1 MERYSSVAKQSAAW
15 KDFERWIAKQSG
27 GKRRGAHTGEG
38 FKGSGLSDVILEG
51 FSLECKKLR
60 NPLPGDMT
68 KALAQAE
75 EAKESPNDIAI
86 AFIARNGSPYRDAMS
101 LMRWSEFFE
110 MVDAMPERYIISG
123 KDEVCIYMRAGDMC
137 ELIAELS
144 KSTE

>member
-1 MERYSSVAKQSAAW
+1 MAKQSAAW
-15 KDFERWIAKQSG
+15 KDFERWVAKQSG

-38 FKGSGLSDVILEG
+38 FEGSGLSDVILEG

-68 KALAQAE
+68 KALTQAE
-75 EAKESPNDIAI
+75 AAKESPSDFAI

-101 LMRWSEFFE
+101 LMKWSDFFLL
-110 MVDAMPERYIISG
+110 VNAPCIPG
-123 KDEVCIYMRAGDMC
+123 KDEPCIYMRAGDMC
-137 ELIAELS
+137 KLIAELS

>member
-1 MERYSSVAKQSAAW
+1 MAKQSAAW
-15 KDFERWIAKQSG
+15 KDFERWIAKESG

-75 EAKESPNDIAI
+75 AAKESPNDYAI

-110 MVDAMPERYIISG
+110 MVDAHCWSCIPG
-123 KDEVCIYMRAGDMC
+123 KDELCIYMRAGDMC
-137 ELIAELS
+137 ELIKSSLS
-144 KSTE
+144 DHHDHIA

>member
-1 MERYSSVAKQSAAW
+1 MAKQSAAW
-15 KDFERWIAKQSG
+15 KDFERWVAKQTG

-38 FKGSGLSDVILEG
+38 FQGSGLSDVILEG

-75 EAKESPNDIAI
+75 AAKDSASDFAI
-86 AFIARNGSPYRDAMS
+86 AFIARNGRPYKHAMS
-101 LMRWSEFFE
+101 IMRCPDFFE
-110 MVDAMPERYIISG
+110 MVDAMPERFNISG
-123 KDEVCIYMRAGDMC
+123 DGIDEPCIYMRAVDMC
-137 ELIAELS
+137 QLIAEFS

>member
-38 FKGSGLSDVILEG
+38 FQGSGLSDVILEG

-60 NPLPGDMT
+60 NPLPGDMS

-101 LMRWSEFFE
+101 LMRWSDFFE
-110 MVDAMPERYIISG
+110 MTERSG
-123 KDEVCIYMRAGDMC
+123 FTDDVEVCIYMRAGDMC